1 MQQMDVFLQA
11 ETQSFVDMLFNVI
24 ESKEY
29 ANPKGG
35 KEDTPNDGTEA
46 IKEDEEP
53 TEPKVEADSTTPIR
67 EQDKFPD
74 PRPSFEE
81 RRRFRSPPPD
91 RRITSRLGPSRDI
104 RDPPRRFRSR
114 SRSRSLSPRHDR
126 FRSSRRRSRSPNMGR
141 RRSADLI
148 PKRGRSV
155 ERDNA
160 TPTRDEVAT
169 GYTPT
174 AKKPRCRDYDEKGFC
189 LRGDLCKFDHG
200 TDAVVLEDSTK
211 TVGYQPGT
219 TEPYVPG
226 IPLAGIPFPPPIM
239 SVPPPGYPQYGGKRA
254 HEGGFEPPAKRF
266 DYARIGR
273 GRGRGRGWGGRGG
286 RGGGSTMLAV
296 RNIPGEL
303 NSITHLNG
311 HFSRYGNLVNVQVQF
326 EGDPGS
332 ALVTYSSNEE
342 ANSAFST
349 SEAIMN
355 NRFIKVF
362 WHMEKS
368 HVKDRLGQHGNA
380 NLSSVACE
388 EAPAGQGEAEDAE
401 KAKEDKAQAILAIQ
415 KNQEQL
421 LDGEKLRMLRKLRR
435 IKLK

>member
-1 MQQMDVFLQA
+1 M
-11 ETQSFVDMLFNVI
+11 
-24 ESKEY
+24 
-29 ANPKGG
+29 
-35 KEDTPNDGTEA
+35 
-46 IKEDEEP
+46 
-53 TEPKVEADSTTPIR
+53 
-67 EQDKFPD
+67 
-74 PRPSFEE
+74 
-81 RRRFRSPPPD
+81 
-91 RRITSRLGPSRDI
+91 
-104 RDPPRRFRSR
+104 
-114 SRSRSLSPRHDR
+114 
-126 FRSSRRRSRSPNMGR
+126 
-141 RRSADLI
+141 
-148 PKRGRSV
+148 
-155 ERDNA
+155 
-160 TPTRDEVAT
+160 
-169 GYTPT
+169 
-174 AKKPRCRDYDEKGFC
+174 
-189 LRGDLCKFDHG
+189 
-200 TDAVVLEDSTK
+200 LEDSTK

-355 NRFIKVF
+355 NR
-362 WHMEKS
+362 
-368 HVKDRLGQHGNA
+368 
-380 NLSSVACE
+380 
-388 EAPAGQGEAEDAE
+388 
-401 KAKEDKAQAILAIQ
+401 QA
-415 KNQEQL
+415 
-421 LDGEKLRMLRKLRR
+421 
-435 IKLK
+435 